1 MSEAAPPIVR
11 LLRLVAGSRIVF
23 QTRYGE
29 QPAVARVLARP
40 VPLELDDPIRRAV
53 LKGSDLPLGLD
64 AEQVAFLE
72 GCRARASLGSMAGL
86 PELAAAGVT
95 RIALPGVPPAGKGQ
109 GHIHVVARWIEG
121 RPLGE
126 LVPSLSLA
134 ARLQVLADLL
144 RLLDRVHAGLVA
156 HGGLTARDLIVDGQV
171 VWLVDIAT
179 ARRVAAGDPR
189 LAGDVLAFGQIAH
202 PLLAGAELPT
212 SSPWPSAVRS
222 CLAADPFARPTV
234 PQLLA
239 RAGLTRSAGVSGDTI
254 HVADPTAFAAAASSA
269 ARSLDP
275 PTESVSDPV
284 APPGTPSRLALA
296 SLVLAIV
303 AVLAAWLTQ
312 SC

>member
-53 LKGSDLPLGLD
+53 LNGSDLPPGLD

-95 RIALPGVPPAGKGQ
+95 RIALPGVPPAGRGH
-109 GHIHVVARWIEG
+109 GHIHVIARWIEG

-134 ARLQVLADLL
+134 ARLQVLA
-144 RLLDRVHAGLVA
+144 
-156 HGGLTARDLIVDGQV
+156 
-171 VWLVDIAT
+171 
-179 ARRVAAGDPR
+179 
-189 LAGDVLAFGQIAH
+189 
-202 PLLAGAELPT
+202 E
-212 SSPWPSAVRS
+212 SPAP
-222 CLAADPFARPTV
+222 ARPR
-234 PQLLA
+234 PRRPRRPR
-239 RAGLTRSAGVSGDTI
+239 RAHRQGPHR
-254 HVADPTAFAAAASSA
+254 
-269 ARSLDP
+269 
-275 PTESVSDPV
+275 
-284 APPGTPSRLALA
+284 
-296 SLVLAIV
+296 
-303 AVLAAWLTQ
+303 
-312 SC
+312 